1 MHPGRITLS
10 RFLSQELVGTEEP
23 GRLAALLVDLAAT
36 VKSIASMIAKGV
48 FAGAADS
55 PGGENLQGEVE
66 RKLEALSRDAF
77 VNTFTSGG
85 LVAGLASEAM
95 DEPVILPA
103 PRGKSFLAVFDPLD
117 GASNIDVNGLVG
129 SIFSVLRARE
139 DGTPGPEDFLQA
151 GRTQLAAGYAVYGP
165 FTMMVIS
172 VGKGTHGFTLDRE
185 ADDFILSHPNICVP
199 EDTSEFAINT
209 SNERF
214 WEPPVKRYV
223 AECKAGKTDVRG
235 RDFNMRSIAS
245 TVAGIHR
252 ILMRGGLVMY
262 PEDAKDFKERSAAGL
277 LRLMHKANPMAMVV
291 EQAGGLAS
299 SGRQRILEITPEAV
313 QQRVSVILGSRNEVE
328 RIERYHRE
336 HDEGI
341 DEQYSSPLFKE
352 RSLFQ

>member
-10 RFLSQELVGTEEP
+10 RFLSQALDGTDEP
-23 GRLAALLVDLAAT
+23 SSLAALLVDLAST
-36 VKSIASMIAKGV
+36 VKVIASMTAQGAL
-48 FAGAADS
+48 AGAVDS
-55 PGGENLQGEVE
+55 QSGENLQGEVQ

-77 VNTFTSGG
+77 VNTFTSGSV
-85 LVAGLASEAM
+85 VAGLVSEAM

-103 PRGKSFLAVFDPLD
+103 PQGKNFLAVFDPLD

-139 DGTPGPEDFLQA
+139 DSTPGPEDFLQA

-199 EDTSEFAINT
+199 QDTSEFAINT

-235 RDFNMRSIAS
+235 RDFKMRSIAS
-245 TVAGIHR
+245 TVAGVHR
-252 ILMRGGLVMY
+252 ILMRGGLMMH
-262 PEDAKDFKERSAAGL
+262 PEDAKDSKDPLEAGL
-277 LRLMHKANPMAMVV
+277 LRLMYQANPMAMVV

-299 SGRQRILEITPEAV
+299 SGRQRILEIVPEAV
-313 QQRVSVILGSRNEVE
+313 EQRVSVILGSRNEVE
-328 RIERYHRE
+328 RIERYYRE

>member
-10 RFLSQELVGTEEP
+10 RFLSQELVGTDEP
-23 GRLAALLVDLAAT
+23 GRLAALLVDLAST
-36 VKSIASMIAKGV
+36 VKAIASMTAKGAL
-48 FAGAADS
+48 AGAANS
-55 PGGENLQGEVE
+55 QGGESLQGEVQ

-103 PRGKSFLAVFDPLD
+103 PRGKNFLAVFDPMD
-117 GASNIDVNGLVG
+117 GASNIDVNGSVG

-139 DGTPGPEDFLQA
+139 DSTPGPEDFLQA
-151 GRTQLAAGYAVYGP
+151 GGTQLAAGYAVYGP

-172 VGKGTHGFTLDRE
+172 VGKGTHGFTLDRD
-185 ADDFILSHPNICVP
+185 ADNFVLSHPNISVP
-199 EDTSEFAINT
+199 QDTSEFAINT
-209 SNERF
+209 SNERS
-214 WEPPVKRYV
+214 WESPIKRYV
-223 AECKAGKTDVRG
+223 AECKAGKTDVRE

-245 TVAGIHR
+245 TVAGVHR
-252 ILMRGGLVMY
+252 VLMRGGVVMY
-262 PEDAKDFKERSAAGL
+262 PQDAKDSKDSSKAGL
-277 LRLMHKANPMAMVV
+277 LRLMVEANPMAMVV

-299 SGRQRILEITPEAV
+299 TGRQRILEITPQAID
-313 QQRVSVILGSRNEVE
+313 QRVGVILGSRKEVE